1 MTEGCVSPIQHM
13 PLKKK
18 IKKNKQKKKKKK
30 KKKKKIEL
38 PYVREYKRVR
48 TWNKSLFQ

>member
-13 PLKKK
+13 PL
-18 IKKNKQKKKKKK
+18 KKKKKK